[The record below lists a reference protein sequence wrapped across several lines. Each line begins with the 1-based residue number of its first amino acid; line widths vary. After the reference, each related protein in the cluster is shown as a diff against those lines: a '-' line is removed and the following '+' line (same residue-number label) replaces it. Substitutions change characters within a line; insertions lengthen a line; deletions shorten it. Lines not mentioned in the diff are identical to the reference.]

1 MNKDI
6 EATVKKFF
14 ESVYRYTNNIWEWYA
29 IKGANVKQIIEQI
42 NVVKAQEGL
51 IAKIFKEK
59 SNNVVDTYKLNQL
72 ATQMMEQFPGRSA
85 FVKPNSDDNSM
96 LEAYRG
102 VIHGI
107 MDYVYYGLPVEKFL
121 EPLKQWYFLTSNKSM
136 KGLIYP
142 FLPLKHFIV
151 KEHSQSLQK

>member
-1 MNKDI
+1 MSMKKDI
-6 EATVKKFF
+6 EATIKKFF
-14 ESVYRYTNNIWEWYA
+14 ESVYKYTNSILEGGS
-29 IKGANVKQIIEQI
+29 IKAKNVRPITEQI
-42 NVVKAQEGL
+42 NIVKAQEDL

-59 SNNVVDTYKLNQL
+59 SNNVVDTHKLERL
-72 ATQMMEQFPGRSA
+72 ATQMMERFPGRSA

-96 LEAYRG
+96 LEAYRD
-102 VIHGI
+102 VVHGI

-121 EPLKQWYFLTSNKSM
+121 EPLKKWYFLTSNRSM

-151 KEHSQSLQK
+151 KADKQKQ